1 MNQSLIIARKYY
13 FSFLFSTIIPLSVLI
28 ILYGKEVLP
37 FEIRNP
43 FLSVSLLMSL
53 IPTFLFLYRWRKKSV
68 NIDVFKKL
76 CLIAFIPVLT
86 GTLVSL
92 LYKNYLYLVLLFPVS
107 FLSYLV
113 ILPTEKF
120 IKEK

>member
-28 ILYGKEVLP
+28 ILYGKDVLP
-37 FEIRNP
+37 FEMGKF
-43 FLSVSLLMSL
+43 FLSVSLLTSI
-53 IPTFLFLYRWRKKSV
+53 IPAFLFLYRWRRKSV
-68 NIDVFKKL
+68 DIDVFKKL
-76 CLIAFIPVLT
+76 CLIAFIPVLA
-86 GTLVSL
+86 GTLLSFF
-92 LYKNYLYLVLLFPVS
+92 YKNYLYLVLLFPVS

-113 ILPTEKF
+113 ILPTERF